1 MLLTADEIEEISKN
15 LNAFQKFLQELPDKA
30 LALGI
35 RVLLAVVF
43 FLIGIKVISFIR
55 KILRKSL
62 QRAGAE
68 TGVMQFLDALTKGAL
83 YFILIL
89 AIANSF
95 GFDAASIMALLGSLG
110 VTIGLALQGS
120 LSNLAGGV
128 LILVLKPFRVGDYI
142 VEDSHKNEGTVSE
155 IGIFYTKLRTIDNR
169 IVVLPNGNLANNSL
183 TNYTANSLRRV
194 DLNVG
199 IAYSA
204 DIPTAKHVL
213 EQLIANEPDIDHNA
227 ESIVCVDSLGNSEV
241 VLGLKCYCPTEKY
254 WAVRWRMTENIKLA
268 FDRAGIEIPFPQ
280 VSVHINSNQ

>member
-15 LNAFQKFLQELPDKA
+15 LNAFQKFLQDLPDKA

-35 RVLLAVVF
+35 RVLLAVIF
-43 FLIGIKVISFIR
+43 FLIGVKVISFIR
-55 KILRKSL
+55 KILKKSL
-62 QRAGAE
+62 QKAGAE
-68 TGVMQFLDALTKGAL
+68 TGVVQFLDALTKGAL

-128 LILVLKPFRVGDYI
+128 LILILKPFRVGDYI
-142 VEDSHKNEGTVSE
+142 VEDSNKNEGTVSE

-183 TNYTANSLRRV
+183 TNYTANSLRRI

-204 DIPTAKHVL
+204 DIPTAKRVL
-213 EQLIANEPDIDHNA
+213 EQLIADEADIDHTA
-227 ESIVCVDSLGNSEV
+227 DSIVCVDSLGSSEV

-254 WAVRWRMTENIKLA
+254 WTVRWRMTENIKLA
-268 FDRAGIEIPFPQ
+268 LDEAGIEIPFQQ

>member
-43 FLIGIKVISFIR
+43 FFIGMKAISFIR

-68 TGVMQFLDALTKGAL
+68 TGVMQFLDALIKGAL
-83 YFILIL
+83 YFILVL

-128 LILVLKPFRVGDYI
+128 LILVLKPFKVGDYI

-183 TNYTANSLRRV
+183 TNYTANSLRRI

-204 DIPTAKHVL
+204 DIPTAKHAL
-213 EQLIANEPDIDHNA
+213 EQIIASEADVDHNA

-241 VLGLKCYCPTEKY
+241 ILGLKCYCPTEKY
-254 WAVRWRMTENIKLA
+254 WTVRWRMTENIKLA
-268 FDRAGIEIPFPQ
+268 FDQAGIEIPFPQ
-280 VSVHINSNQ
+280 VSVHINSNE

>member
-30 LALGI
+30 LVLGI

-43 FLIGIKVISFIR
+43 FFIGMKVISFIR

-68 TGVMQFLDALTKGAL
+68 TGVMQFLDALIKGAL
-83 YFILIL
+83 YFILVL

-155 IGIFYTKLRTIDNR
+155 IGFLYKI
-169 IVVLPNGNLANNSL
+169 
-183 TNYTANSLRRV
+183 
-194 DLNVG
+194 
-199 IAYSA
+199 
-204 DIPTAKHVL
+204 
-213 EQLIANEPDIDHNA
+213 
-227 ESIVCVDSLGNSEV
+227 
-241 VLGLKCYCPTEKY
+241 
-254 WAVRWRMTENIKLA
+254 EN
-268 FDRAGIEIPFPQ
+268 
-280 VSVHINSNQ
+280 H